1 MSTKA
6 PVLIIEDSPAIGL
19 LLSEFMKKLG
29 YDDVHT
35 TETGKDGVTV
45 FNTIV
50 ESKSVPLIFLDY
62 NLPDTTANSVMSQ
75 ILTIKPYAK
84 IIIETANSKDD
95 EKIREVIGLGAY
107 DYVQKP
113 LRFNEIKRIIS
124 VLEEE
129 ESFFTKESE
138 QVQLLKEAE
147 QKAED
152 KAREYVDF
160 ILKSANQISLIKIK
174 HILGYAE
181 DFVTEYL
188 QKLEQEGK
196 LIKIG
201 EKKEISCNQCD
212 SVRTLQ
218 IFYCPNCRS
227 SDFKLGKLI
236 EHYDCG
242 NVSEEHTY
250 QNDKCPNCKKEIKAL
265 GVDYKVMKNY
275 YICNDCKEFFPE
287 ISTNYVCLKCENK
300 FKLED
305 ARWQS
310 SMNYKVVN
318 R

>member
-1 MSTKA
+1 MSTKS
-6 PVLIIEDSPAIGL
+6 PVLIIEDSPAIGML
-19 LLSEFMKKLG
+19 LTEFMKKLG
-29 YDDVHT
+29 YDDVHC
-35 TETGKDGVTV
+35 TETGKSGVAV

-50 ESKSVPLIFLDY
+50 ETKSVPLIFLDY

-75 ILTIKPYAK
+75 ILTIKPYTK

-129 ESFFTKESE
+129 ESFFTKETE
-138 QVQLLKEAE
+138 QVKLLKEAE

-212 SVRTLQ
+212 SVRTSQ
-218 IFYCPNCRS
+218 ILYCPNCKS

-242 NVSEEHTY
+242 NVSVESTY
-250 QNDKCPNCKKEIKAL
+250 QNDECPDCKKKIKAL
-265 GVDYKVMKNY
+265 GVDYKVLQNQ
-275 YICNDCKEFFPE
+275 YICNNCQEFFPE
-287 ISTNYVCLKCENK
+287 ISIDYLCLKCENR

-310 SMNYKVVN
+310 STNYKVK
-318 R
+318 